1 VGGPGILPQDA
12 AADRIA
18 SMSLRISPRI
28 LLLAPALLACASA
41 SAQDI
46 TGLYLAWD
54 GDPTTT
60 MVVNWVDLYPDSSDT
75 LLWRREG
82 ASEWNQSTAD
92 QTTVA
97 PASLQRR
104 RVELAGLEP
113 DARYEFAIGK
123 APDAKSAPL
132 AFRTLPKDLSAR
144 PLRFVAGGDTMATR
158 EMFEAMC
165 RRSTALDPDFV
176 VFGGD
181 LAYEDGV
188 KATRVVDWLE
198 AWTRT
203 SIAKDRRVVPL
214 VCAIGNHEVRGHF
227 KGKVPTDAP
236 YYYGLFAGSDG
247 VSQGVLDCGSYLSL
261 VLLDTDHTTPVEG
274 AQAQWLDRVLEAR
287 AGMQFLF
294 PVYHY
299 PAWGTTKAPKGGSP
313 LDAPLAKSIREHWVP
328 LFERHGI
335 SAAFEHDHHN
345 FKRTHRILAGKRDD
359 ERGLLYLGDGAFG
372 VTPRTVPA
380 EGSAWWLAKAEAR
393 KHLWCADLRAD
404 GTATLRAIDD
414 KGEVFD
420 AVELSAPRTKPGGR

>member
-1 VGGPGILPQDA
+1 MRAGAIL
-12 AADRIA
+12 RT
-18 SMSLRISPRI
+18 
-28 LLLAPALLACASA
+28 LLLLPAALSCGRAE
-41 SAQDI
+41 AQDI
-46 TGLYLAWD
+46 TGMYLSWD

-60 MVVNWVDLYPDSSDT
+60 MVVNWVDLYPDSSDV
-75 LLWRREG
+75 LFWRRAG
-82 ASEWNQSTAD
+82 DAEWRQSIAE

-97 PASLQRR
+97 PTSLQRR
-104 RVELAGLEP
+104 RVELAGLEA
-113 DARYEFAIGK
+113 DARYEFAIAK
-123 APDAKSAPL
+123 APDPKVAPL

-144 PLRFVAGGDTMATR
+144 PLRFVNGGDTMATR

-227 KGKVPTDAP
+227 KGKVPVDAP

-247 VSQGVLDCGSYLSL
+247 AAQGVLDCGSYLSI
-261 VLLDTDHTTPVEG
+261 VLLDTDHTTPVAG
-274 AQAQWLDRVLEAR
+274 AQAEWLERALSSR

-299 PAWGTTKAPKGGSP
+299 PAYGTTKAPKDGTP
-313 LDAPLAKSIREHWVP
+313 LDAPLAKAIREHWVP

-372 VTPRTVPA
+372 VKTRTVPA
-380 EGSAWWLAKAEAR
+380 EGSAWWLAKAEGR
-393 KHLWCADLRAD
+393 NHLWCADLRAD

-414 KGEVFD
+414 QGEAFD
-420 AVELSAPRTKPGGR
+420 VVELATPRTKPIGP

>member
-1 VGGPGILPQDA
+1 MLPRAPDA
-12 AADRIA
+12 ARIEGMRP
-18 SMSLRISPRI
+18 SPILRT
-28 LLLAPALLACASA
+28 LLLLPLALACGRAE
-41 SAQDI
+41 AQDI
-46 TGLYLAWD
+46 TGLYLTWD

-60 MVVNWVDLYPDSSDT
+60 MVVNWVDLYPDSSDV
-75 LLWRREG
+75 LVWRREG
-82 ASEWNQSTAD
+82 AAEWREALAD
-92 QTTVA
+92 QTTVT
-97 PASLQRR
+97 PTSLQRR

-123 APDAKSAPL
+123 VPDQKTAPL

-144 PLRFVAGGDTMATR
+144 ALRFVNGGDTMATR

-203 SIAKDRRVVPL
+203 SVAKDRRVVPL
-214 VCAIGNHEVRGHF
+214 ICAIGNHEVRGHF
-227 KGKVPTDAP
+227 KGKVPSDAP
-236 YYYGLFAGSDG
+236 YYYGLFAGADG

-261 VLLDTDHTTPVEG
+261 VLLDSNHTTPVEG
-274 AQAQWLDRVLEAR
+274 AQAQWLERVLDAR
-287 AGMQFLF
+287 SEVQFLF

-299 PAWGTTKAPKGGSP
+299 PAWGTTKAPKDGTP
-313 LDAPLAKSIREHWVP
+313 LDAPLAKAIREHWVP

-393 KHLWCADLRAD
+393 NHLWCADLRAD
-404 GTATLRAIDD
+404 GTASLRAIDA

-420 AVELSAPRTKPGGR
+420 AVELAAPRTQPVGP